1 MDYVPS
7 NTKVA
12 SPLAGVRILQVDP
25 VRVLDESEQWTRLF
39 EEIFIKRN

>member
-25 VRVLDESEQWTRLF
+25 VRVLDEAEKWTRLF
-39 EEIFIKRN
+39 DETFIKRH

>member
-12 SPLAGVRILQVDP
+12 SPLEGVKIVQTDP
-25 VRVLDESEQWTRLF
+25 VRSLDEAEKWTALF
-39 EEIFIKRN
+39 DSTLTRR